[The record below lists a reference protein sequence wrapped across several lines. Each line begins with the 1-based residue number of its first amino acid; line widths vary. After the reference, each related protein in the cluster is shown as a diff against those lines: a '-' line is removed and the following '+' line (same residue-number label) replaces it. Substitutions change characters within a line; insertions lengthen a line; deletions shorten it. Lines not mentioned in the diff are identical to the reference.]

1 MWWVVHCLG
10 AFWLWWSVTV
20 SGLIDFTLLVV
31 VSLVM
36 SIEFNV
42 YRLVNESLYNLLTH
56 FIAIV
61 VLFLKNTNK
70 EVGCQDSRS
79 IENCPPIINIIHLHS
94 FFFFFFGHSFGKV
107 TLYMSSLT
115 IIHFSISKLHTQWIL
130 NPCQLLPPYSYRGK
144 CVI

>member
-1 MWWVVHCLG
+1 M
-10 AFWLWWSVTV
+10 

-61 VLFLKNTNK
+61 VLCFKK
-70 EVGCQDSRS
+70 
-79 IENCPPIINIIHLHS
+79 H
-94 FFFFFFGHSFGKV
+94 
-107 TLYMSSLT
+107 
-115 IIHFSISKLHTQWIL
+115 
-130 NPCQLLPPYSYRGK
+130 
-144 CVI
+144 